1 MKGLDVALNLF
12 DSLDDLFLENLL
24 AVLDFGRTFQSRG
37 ALPPLEIHEVVLESR
52 GISSARGWT
61 ELLGIRTI
69 VVCRL
74 SIFHRAT

>member
-1 MKGLDVALNLF
+1 MKGLDVALNLL

-37 ALPPLEIHEVVLESR
+37 ALPLLEIHEVVLESR

-69 VVCRL
+69 VVIWL
-74 SIFHRAT
+74 SIFH

>member
-1 MKGLDVALNLF
+1 MEGLYVALDLF

-69 VVCRL
+69 VVIRL
-74 SIFHRAT
+74 CIFH

>member
-1 MKGLDVALNLF
+1 MKGLDVTLDLL

-24 AVLDFGRTFQSRG
+24 AVLNFGWTFQSRG
-37 ALPPLEIHEVVLESR
+37 ALPPLEIHEVVLESC

-61 ELLGIRTI
+61 ELLGIGTV

-74 SIFHRAT
+74 CIFH